1 MDEPGLEECIRRLR
15 FTGQI
20 TSYTSDSLCISL
32 YSVAHSSALTFIYQH
47 KKVNIREAMLEKG
60 SEATTRVHS
69 SHRGQILGL
78 DLWDL
83 SRKKR
88 GSKNPCHVP
97 ACKPRILWILLV
109 FYSHIDPPKPLG
121 LIYFGANTAKM
132 VCFIQATVVIFF
144 CVCY

>member
-69 SHRGQILGL
+69 SHRG
-78 DLWDL
+78 
-83 SRKKR
+83 
-88 GSKNPCHVP
+88 
-97 ACKPRILWILLV
+97 
-109 FYSHIDPPKPLG
+109 
-121 LIYFGANTAKM
+121 
-132 VCFIQATVVIFF
+132 
-144 CVCY
+144 